1 MTLLEAYRR
10 LDDAWGPQH
19 WWPGE
24 SVLEIM
30 VGAVLTQNTAWSNV
44 ERAIANLKAAG
55 TLSMQALLALPLD
68 ELAALIRP
76 AGYFNVKARRLRAL
90 LEWVWEAGGVEA
102 LSGWTDEKLRSGLLG
117 VHGVGPETA
126 DDILLYAFGRPVF
139 VIDAYTRRILGRLGL
154 IDPTMGYEHLR
165 AVIADRSLPGR
176 NMSIGKVTIAA
187 SGARPRPETAFFM
200 TPTKSV
206 RVSVTVGMPSVSILA
221 AARPQAVAQEP
232 QAALPTITA
241 STPLFFT
248 SAAVSSVG
256 ISTLPWG

>member
-24 SVLEIM
+24 SRLEIM

-55 TLSMQALLALPLD
+55 ALSIEALLALSLD

-90 LEWVWEAGGVEA
+90 LEWVSAAGGEEA
-102 LSGWTDEKLRSGLLG
+102 LAQWSDDALRAGLLG
-117 VHGVGPETA
+117 VRGVGPETA

-154 IDPTMGYEHLR
+154 VDPGTGYEHLR
-165 AVIADRSLPGR
+165 AVIEAELPPDVPLYNQFHALLVAHGKEICRS
-176 NMSIGKVTIAA
+176 
-187 SGARPRPETAFFM
+187 RPRC
-200 TPTKSV
+200 
-206 RVSVTVGMPSVSILA
+206 A
-221 AARPQAVAQEP
+221 ACVLRDGCP
-232 QAALPTITA
+232 AA
-241 STPLFFT
+241 
-248 SAAVSSVG
+248 
-256 ISTLPWG
+256 TL

>member
-1 MTLLEAYRR
+1 MTLLESYRR
-10 LDDAWGPQH
+10 LDEAWGPQH

-24 SVLEIM
+24 SRLEIM

-55 TLSMQALLALPLD
+55 ALSLEALLALPVD

-90 LEWVWEAGGVEA
+90 LEWVAAAGGEHA
-102 LSGWTDEKLRSGLLG
+102 LAQWPDDALRAGLLG

-154 IDPTMGYEHLR
+154 IDPTMGYERLR
-165 AVIADRSLPGR
+165 TAIEAELGADVPLF
-176 NMSIGKVTIAA
+176 NQYHALLVAHGKAIC
-187 SGARPRPETAFFM
+187 RPRPRCGACVLRDGC
-200 TPTKSV
+200 PASY
-206 RVSVTVGMPSVSILA
+206 A
-221 AARPQAVAQEP
+221 A
-232 QAALPTITA
+232 
-241 STPLFFT
+241 
-248 SAAVSSVG
+248 SS
-256 ISTLPWG
+256 

>member
-55 TLSMQALLALPLD
+55 ALSMQALLALPLD

-165 AVIADRSLPGR
+165 VAIEAELGADVPLF
-176 NMSIGKVTIAA
+176 NQFHALIVAHGKEVC
-187 SGARPRPETAFFM
+187 RPRPRCERC
-200 TPTKSV
+200 V
-206 RVSVTVGMPSVSILA
+206 LA
-221 AARPQAVAQEP
+221 DDCPRKG
-232 QAALPTITA
+232 L
-241 STPLFFT
+241 
-248 SAAVSSVG
+248 
-256 ISTLPWG
+256 

>member
-44 ERAIANLKAAG
+44 ERAVANLKAAG
-55 TLSMQALLALPLD
+55 VLSMQALLALPLD

-90 LEWVWEAGGVEA
+90 LEWVSAAGGVEA

-165 AVIADRSLPGR
+165 AVIEAELPPDVPLF
-176 NMSIGKVTIAA
+176 NQFHALLVAHGKAIC
-187 SGARPRPETAFFM
+187 RPRP
-200 TPTKSV
+200 
-206 RVSVTVGMPSVSILA
+206 RCA
-221 AARPQAVAQEP
+221 ACVLQGGCP
-232 QAALPTITA
+232 AA
-241 STPLFFT
+241 
-248 SAAVSSVG
+248 
-256 ISTLPWG
+256 TL

>member
-165 AVIADRSLPGR
+165 AVIEAELPPDVPLF
-176 NMSIGKVTIAA
+176 NQFHALLVAHGKEIC
-187 SGARPRPETAFFM
+187 RPRP
-200 TPTKSV
+200 
-206 RVSVTVGMPSVSILA
+206 RCA
-221 AARPQAVAQEP
+221 ACVLREGCP
-232 QAALPTITA
+232 AA
-241 STPLFFT
+241 
-248 SAAVSSVG
+248 
-256 ISTLPWG
+256 TL